1 MKPKNE
7 KYFKTLQYIFV
18 YLLCLLLAVA
28 VWLGVMYTKAS
39 DAPEDA
45 PECQETAVL
54 PEAEHVCSI

>member
-18 YLLCLLLAVA
+18 YILCLLLAVA

-45 PECQETAVL
+45 AECQETVAL
-54 PEAEHVCSI
+54 PEAEPVCSI

>member
-39 DAPEDA
+39 DTPEDA
-45 PECQETAVL
+45 AECQENVALTAV
-54 PEAEHVCSI
+54 ENVCSI